1 MLDTMLEAALLASH
15 VPFPGDLG
23 TGRYGERTSGGLV
36 RAENITLLGAF
47 LAGLLSFVSPCVL
60 PLTPAYVARLVGPAI
75 WESDEADARTRA
87 ALRTATLLH
96 AAAFVAGFTI
106 TFIALGAT
114 ASALGSVLSEH
125 QDVLRQAGGI
135 VLVLFGLHVAG
146 VIRVPGL
153 SREKRFTLG
162 ARDAS
167 YPASF
172 LVGLIFALGWTPCVG
187 PILASI
193 LVLAAQAGT
202 LASGVLLLL
211 MYSLGLGVP
220 FLALGA
226 AFDRLAPALK
236 RLTPYLRAIE
246 VVTGV
251 LLALMGVIIY
261 FNWLLLLNGRFGL
274 PGLA

>member
-1 MLDTMLEAALLASH
+1 MH
-15 VPFPGDLG
+15 
-23 TGRYGERTSGGLV
+23 TG
-36 RAENITLLGAF
+36 NITLFGAF

-75 WESDEADARTRA
+75 WEGGADGQSDRRSAA

-96 AAAFVAGFTI
+96 AAAFVAGFTV

-114 ASALGSVLSEH
+114 ASALGSVLSQH
-125 QDVLRQAGGI
+125 QNLLRQVGGI

-146 VIRVPGL
+146 VIRLPGL
-153 SREKRFTLG
+153 NREKRLTLA

-167 YPASF
+167 YPVSF

-187 PILASI
+187 PILAGI

-202 LASGVLLLL
+202 LSNGVLLLL
-211 MYSLGLGVP
+211 VYSLGLGVP

-226 AFDRLAPALK
+226 AFDRIAPVLK
-236 RLTPYLRAIE
+236 RLTPYLPAIE
-246 VVTGV
+246 VVTGA

-261 FNWLLLLNGRFGL
+261 FNWLLILNGRFGL
-274 PGLA
+274 PGLS